1 MEIAMSDS
9 PSAKPSISYKWKEI
23 SDLPEDLD
31 SLRDRELES
40 LSEVWARE
48 KESIG
53 DDNRVKDFNAELA
66 REWAIETGI
75 VEGVYTLDRGITQ
88 TLIERGI
95 DSAYIPHD
103 ATNRDPELV
112 ARIIQNHAEVLEG
125 LFAFVI
131 GERGLSTGYI
141 KELHA
146 ALLRNQDSVVVFD
159 TFGQSFETRL
169 EKGLYKTMPN
179 NPLRPDGTVH
189 EYCPPEHV
197 ASEMDRLIEFHRQHA
212 QRGIRPHVEAGWLHH
227 AFTQIH
233 PFQDGNGRVARAI
246 ASLVFIKDGFFPLV
260 VNRDDRE
267 RYIDALES
275 ADQGD
280 MSPLVYLFSQVQKR
294 ALTKAIGRAVDVRP
308 VGSVEEALV
317 ATRDMLVDLGRIV
330 PAQYLAAKQLA
341 GNLRNR
347 VLTKFGGMTERLS
360 EDISRVNPEFVFLVA
375 TLGEG
380 ASNDLRPVAE
390 KLKYD
395 PNFTVFHQDAVLTL
409 KAGDVGSRIV
419 VSFHGVGAA
428 FRGLLVA
435 VAYFQTG
442 DGAAVPVSEDVFR
455 ISYQETQNENES
467 RFDKWLE
474 PCIVEGIAH
483 WRRTLV

>member
-1 MEIAMSDS
+1 MEIGMSDS
-9 PSAKPSISYKWKEI
+9 PPAKPSISYKWKEI

-40 LSEVWARE
+40 LCEVWARE
-48 KESIG
+48 KERIG
-53 DDNRVKDFNAELA
+53 DDKRVKDFNAELA

-75 VEGVYTLDRGITQ
+75 IEGVYTLDRGITQ

-95 DSAYIPHD
+95 DSSYIPHD

-125 LFAFVI
+125 LFAFVT
-131 GERGLSTGYI
+131 GERALSTSYI
-141 KELHA
+141 KELHS

-159 TFGQSFETRL
+159 SSGQAFETRL
-169 EKGLYKTMPN
+169 ERGLYKTMPN

-197 ASEMDRLIEFHRQHA
+197 AAEMDWLIEFHQQHA
-212 QRGIRPHVEAGWLHH
+212 KRGTRPHIEAAWLHH

-267 RYIDALES
+267 KYIDSLES
-275 ADQGD
+275 ADHD
-280 MSPLVYLFSQVQKR
+280 DLSTLVHLFSQVQKR
-294 ALTKAIGRAVDVRP
+294 ALTKAIGRAVDIRP
-308 VGSVEEALV
+308 VASVEEALT
-317 ATRDMLVDLGRIV
+317 ATRDMLVDLGRII
-330 PAQYLAAKQLA
+330 PAEYLLAKEHAQNLA
-341 GNLRNR
+341 NATNN
-347 VLTKFGGMTERLS
+347 KFGGIVSRLAN
-360 EDISRVNPEFVFLVA
+360 DISRVDPGYVFSIGVLDQA
-375 TLGEG
+375 P
-380 ASNDLRPVAE
+380 SNEIRPVAE

-395 PNFTVFHQDAVLTL
+395 PNFSDYHRSVVLSL
-409 KAGDVGSRIV
+409 KSAGATSRVV

-435 VAYFQTG
+435 VAYFQVG
-442 DGAAVPVSEDVFR
+442 DGPAVPISEDVFR
-455 ISYQETQNENES
+455 ISYQEPWDLVLP
-467 RFDKWLE
+467 RFQKWLE
-474 PCIVEGIAH
+474 PCIVEGIAN

>member
-1 MEIAMSDS
+1 MSDS
-9 PSAKPSISYKWKEI
+9 PSRLSIRHKWKEI

-40 LSEVWARE
+40 LCEVWAKE

-53 DDNRVKDFNAELA
+53 DDKRVRDFNAELA

-95 DSAYIPHD
+95 DSAYIPHN

-125 LFAFVI
+125 LFAFVT
-131 GERGLSTGYI
+131 GERGLSTSYV
-141 KELHA
+141 KELHS
-146 ALLRNQDSVVVFD
+146 ALLRNQDTVTVFNSS
-159 TFGQSFETRL
+159 GQPFETRL
-169 EKGLYKTMPN
+169 ERGLYKTMPN
-179 NPLRPDGTVH
+179 NPLRPDGTLH

-197 ASEMDRLIEFHRQHA
+197 AAEMDRLIEFHYLHERC
-212 QRGIRPHVEAGWLHH
+212 GIRPHVEAAWLHH

-246 ASLVFIKDGFFPLV
+246 ASLVFIKGGFFPLV

-267 RYIDALES
+267 KYIDALES
-275 ADQGD
+275 ADDGD
-280 MSPLVYLFSQVQKR
+280 LSPLVRLFSQIQKR

-308 VGSVEEALV
+308 VSTVDEALA
-317 ATRDMLVDLGRIV
+317 ATRDMLVDLGRII
-330 PAQYLAAKQLA
+330 PSQYLTAKEYASNLA
-341 GNLRNR
+341 NV
-347 VLTKFGGMTERLS
+347 VLGRFNEMTARLKN
-360 EDISRVNPEFVFLVA
+360 DISRANSAYVFSAQVLSP
-375 TLGEG
+375 GP
-380 ASNDLRPVAE
+380 SNEIRSVAE

-395 PNFTVFHQDAVLTL
+395 PNLSDFHTAVVFNL
-409 KAGDVGSRIV
+409 KAASVASRIV

-435 VAYFQTG
+435 VAYFQVG
-442 DGAAVPVSEDVFR
+442 DGAAVPISEDVFR
-455 ISYQETQNENES
+455 ISYNETPNEIGS
-467 RFDKWLE
+467 RFEKWLE